1 MLVGVPFSL
10 SFPDRYSFLK
20 EHIWYMYSWFT
31 RTPDAQRQGTSHQEL
46 EKTSELLRSCNSL
59 GPRLFLV
66 LVRIVPVHSIPP
78 WGRER
83 GNLCL
88 QNRFSWNFLLDF
100 SLGGDFMAGL
110 TVACLLIPQS
120 VSYGTSLAKL
130 GPTAG
135 LVCHELHFSPLS
147 HCTHIP

>member
-31 RTPDAQRQGTSHQEL
+31 RTTDAQRQGTSHQEL

-66 LVRIVPVHSIPP
+66 LVRIVPVHPTPLCGGENGVIPVP
-78 WGRER
+78 GTH
-83 GNLCL
+83 GI
-88 QNRFSWNFLLDF
+88 FSWILVLVAT
-100 SLGGDFMAGL
+100 SWLG
-110 TVACLLIPQS
+110 
-120 VSYGTSLAKL
+120 
-130 GPTAG
+130 
-135 LVCHELHFSPLS
+135 
-147 HCTHIP
+147 